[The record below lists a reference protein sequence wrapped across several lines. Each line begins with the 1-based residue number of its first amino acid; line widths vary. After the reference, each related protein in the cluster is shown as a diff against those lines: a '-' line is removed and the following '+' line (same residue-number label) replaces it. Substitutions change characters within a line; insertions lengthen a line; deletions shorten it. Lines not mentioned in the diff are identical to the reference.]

1 MPERATPRRGRHRVR
16 ARRSAG
22 APALLRAKLIEPNLG
37 EVLARPRLI
46 EALRQHAG
54 VPLTLVVAEA
64 GYGKTVLLASF
75 AGALRRPAVWYSLSA
90 SDADPIVFGRHLLEG
105 FRRDRPRFGRDF
117 ERALLEPHAGSR
129 SAEMLGGVLAHAFGE
144 LRGPPRLLVLDDFHE
159 VAHQPALLTMVGTLL
174 RYLPPT
180 VRIAITART
189 EPALPLQRMRSRGE
203 VFELH
208 SEHLRYS
215 RDEME
220 RLFRDV
226 YRHPLAPEDLDAL
239 ERTTLGWPTAVHLVR
254 ESLRQPG
261 AGSPARVLVELE
273 SSDARMHAHLS
284 AEVLAGLD
292 EVQRR
297 LLEHVAP
304 LARIE
309 PELAAALAGLDDA
322 RPLLEGLA
330 RKGLLHSFGSGA
342 GTGYECHELIR
353 RFIRS
358 EIEARGGRAAWL
370 EREARAAHAL
380 EARGLDERAA
390 AHFVAA
396 EAWDDACRLLAR
408 VSAPLLREGRAASL
422 LALFQAVPPER
433 LRAAPA
439 LLVAHADAELAL
451 GHWDDAHT
459 RYAIALERTGGTPA
473 REDECRAVLG
483 LARVLQ
489 MRGRHEDVIEIVDH
503 CVERAGTLP
512 VELEARLLQRKA
524 GAHYYMG
531 QFDASLRLLAR
542 VRAMLP
548 ASADP
553 ELLVPVVHNQAIGYA
568 AQGRHRE
575 AAREF
580 RAALAQVRGSASPR
594 APLYMSNLAL
604 LLTYQGELAEARRV
618 AEEGLAAARR
628 FANRAHE
635 TACLEVLAQILAESG
650 DLDGALAAIRA
661 AEELN
666 DELRMELLSA
676 DLLGL
681 RGRIFC
687 ARGQYRRAVSF
698 LSQAVERLGARAG
711 SPRLV
716 EFRATLAW
724 CELRAGRLRVARDHL
739 EALIEPA
746 DRGANDYERA
756 QVHYWMAEALLG
768 LGQSGQAGA
777 HLSLALGLARERGY
791 EHFLRVQARE
801 EPGPLLHAL
810 ARHIEPDVCAHVL
823 AECGGSVER
832 ALLDLLPDADDA
844 IAEAVVAVL
853 GEVGGPAAR
862 GALEPLAAVRPGLG
876 PAIRRALHHVE
887 QRLGRITAADTPG
900 SAPRLVL
907 FGPPRIEI
915 GGRPLPA
922 SAWRAQRAFHVLVY
936 LALHP
941 RGATRDELLD
951 TFWPGRRLA
960 AGRRNFHPTLS
971 YIRSVLPR
979 AGAPPLLRE
988 AEIYR
993 MNPDYPL
1000 ACDYWDF
1007 DASLDAARGAADPLE
1022 RRRLLERA
1030 VALCGAP
1037 LLEGLYGDWAGN
1049 VGARARDRIEAAR
1062 LELGDLCLAT
1072 GDAQAALAQFRAA
1085 AELDPYRESTRVKV
1099 IESHVRLGNRRAA
1112 IVEFDRLRG
1121 LLRAELSVDPL
1132 PETEEAV
1139 RGLMAGASPEL
1150 SAEHAVVQQ
1159 VAPFTQSPI
1168 KPGARGSAP

>member
-1 MPERATPRRGRHRVR
+1 MPDRATPRRGRHRVR
-16 ARRSAG
+16 ARRDAG

-54 VPLTLVVAEA
+54 VPLTLVVADA

-75 AGALRRPAVWYSLSA
+75 ARTLPRPVVWYSLSV
-90 SDADPIVFGRHLLEG
+90 SDADPIVFGRHVLEG

-117 ERALLEPHAGSR
+117 ERALVEARAGGR
-129 SAEMLGGVLAHAFGE
+129 SAEMLGGVLAYALGE
-144 LRGPPRLLVLDDFHE
+144 LKGPPRLLVLDDFHE
-159 VAHQPALLTMVGTLL
+159 IAHQPAMLTMVGTLL

-180 VRIAITART
+180 VRIAITTRT
-189 EPALPLQRMRSRGE
+189 EPGLPLQRMRSRGE

-215 RDEME
+215 GDEVE
-220 RLFRDV
+220 RLFREV
-226 YRHPLAPEDLDAL
+226 YRQPLAAHDLEVL
-239 ERTTLGWPTAVHLVR
+239 ERTTQGWPTAVHLVR
-254 ESLRQPG
+254 ESLRQHG
-261 AGSPARVLVELE
+261 AGTPARVLVDLE
-273 SSDARMHAHLS
+273 ASTTRVHAHLS
-284 AEVLAGLD
+284 AEVIAGLD
-292 EVQRR
+292 AVQRR
-297 LLEHVAP
+297 LIERVAP
-304 LARIE
+304 LTRIE
-309 PELAAALAGLDDA
+309 PEIAATLAGLADA
-322 RPLLEGLA
+322 RPLLEALA

-358 EIEARGGRAAWL
+358 EIEARGGRDAWL
-370 EREARAAHAL
+370 ECEAHVARVL

-396 EAWDDACRLLAR
+396 EAWNDACRLLER
-408 VSAPLLREGRAASL
+408 ISAPLLRQGRAASL
-422 LALFQAVPPER
+422 LPMLQAVPPER
-433 LRAAPA
+433 VRANPA
-439 LLVAHADAELAL
+439 LLVALADTELAL

-459 RYAIALERTGGTPA
+459 HYAIALERSGGTPVH
-473 REDECRAVLG
+473 EEECRAVLG

-489 MRGRHEDVIEIVDH
+489 MRGRHEDVIEAVDR
-503 CVERAGTLP
+503 CLERAGRLP
-512 VELEARLLQRKA
+512 AELEARLLQRKA
-524 GAHYYMG
+524 GAHYYLG
-531 QFDASLRLLAR
+531 QFDASLRLLDR

-553 ELLVPVVHNQAIGYA
+553 ELLVPIVHNQAIGYA

-604 LLTYQGELAEARRV
+604 LLTYQGELSEARRV

-661 AEELN
+661 AEDLN

-698 LSQAVERLGARAG
+698 LSQAVERLGERPA

-768 LGQSGQAGA
+768 LGQAGQADA
-777 HLSLALGLARERGY
+777 HLSLALRLARERGY

-810 ARHIEPDVCAHVL
+810 ARHIELDTCAHAL
-823 AECGGSVER
+823 AECGASVER
-832 ALLDLLPDADDA
+832 PLLELLPDADDA
-844 IAEAVVAVL
+844 VAEAAIAVL
-853 GEVGGPAAR
+853 GEVGGPATRA
-862 GALEPLAAVRPGLG
+862 ALGPLAGERPGLA
-876 PAIRRALHHVE
+876 PATRRALRHVE
-887 QRLGRITAADTPG
+887 QRLGRVAVPSAPDV
-900 SAPRLVL
+900 APRLVL
-907 FGPPRIEI
+907 FGPPRLEVD
-915 GGRPLPA
+915 GRPLAA
-922 SAWRAQRAFHVLVY
+922 SAWRTQRAFHVLVY

-971 YIRSVLPR
+971 YTRSVMPR
-979 AGAPPLLRE
+979 SGAPPLLRE
-988 AEIYR
+988 GETYR
-993 MNPDYPL
+993 LNPDYPL
-1000 ACDYWDF
+1000 TCDWWNF
-1007 DASLDAARGAADPLE
+1007 EASFDAARSTGDPSE
-1022 RRRLLERA
+1022 RRRHLEHA
-1030 VALCGAP
+1030 VALCAAP
-1037 LLEGLYGDWAGN
+1037 LLEGLYGDWAADIA
-1049 VGARARDRIEAAR
+1049 ARARDRAEAAR
-1062 LELGDLCLAT
+1062 LELGGLCLDA
-1072 GDAQAALAQFRAA
+1072 GDAQVALGHFRAA
-1085 AELDPYRESTRVKV
+1085 AELDPYRETTRVKV
-1099 IESHVRLGNRRAA
+1099 IECLLRLGNRRAA
-1112 IVEFDRLRG
+1112 IVEFDRLKG

-1139 RGLMAGASPEL
+1139 RRLMAGTPDGSSPEL
-1150 SAEHAVVQQ
+1150 AGAQG
-1159 VAPFTQSPI
+1159 VAPSTQPPV
-1168 KPGARGSAP
+1168 KPGTRGWAP